1 METTQRAT
9 APAVAGGGVHRPV
22 AQLALVAIVE
32 VLVLAVWFSAS
43 VVVPA
48 LRSEWGLS
56 QEGAIW
62 LTATV
67 QLGFALGAVASSLLN
82 LADRVRP
89 ERLIAVCAVVCA
101 AATLA
106 VALLAGGLWTAIPLR
121 LATGVGLAGVYP
133 TGMKLTVSWF
143 PRARGLALGVLLAA
157 LALGSA
163 VPQLLNAVSVLPWR
177 GVLAAAAALALAGG
191 VLAAALLRAGPHA
204 APSPPLEP
212 RYVVSMFRDRRQR
225 LVNVGYFGHMW
236 ELYGLWTWM
245 PTYVAA
251 SYAASSPVPPSRS
264 AIGLTAFAA
273 IGVAGAAGCVAAGH
287 LADRVGRAR
296 VAMTAMLA
304 SAACCALSPAFF
316 GGVRA
321 LFVVLLLV
329 WGAAV
334 IADSAQFSAALT
346 EAADRRYVGTALTAQ
361 TAIGFTLSVVTIQA
375 LPALA
380 DVVGWRAA
388 VPLLCAGPLVGA
400 AAMRRLAAMLRASAA
415 A

>member
-1 METTQRAT
+1 METTQRRE
-9 APAVAGGGVHRPV
+9 APPIAGGAMHRPV

-67 QLGFALGAVASSLLN
+67 QLGFAVGAVASSLLN

-89 ERLIAVCAVVCA
+89 ERLIAVCALVCA

-106 VALLAGGLWTAIPLR
+106 VALLAGGLWAAIPLR
-121 LATGVGLAGVYP
+121 LATGMGLAGVYP

-177 GVLAAAAALALAGG
+177 GVLAAAAGLALAGG
-191 VLAAALLRAGPHA
+191 LLAAALLRAGPHA
-204 APSPPLEP
+204 ASSPPLEP

-236 ELYGLWTWM
+236 ELYGLWTWL

-251 SYAASSPVPPSRS
+251 SYAASSVPPSRS

-287 LADRVGRAR
+287 LADRVGRTR
-296 VAMTAMLA
+296 VATTAMLA

-316 GGVRA
+316 GGVPA

-380 DVVGWRAA
+380 DVVGWRTA
-388 VPLLCAGPLVGA
+388 VPLLCVGPLVGV
-400 AAMRRLAAMLRASAA
+400 AAMRRLAAMLRPPAGM
-415 A
+415 

>member
-1 METTQRAT
+1 METTQRRE
-9 APAVAGGGVHRPV
+9 APPIAGGAMHRPV

-67 QLGFALGAVASSLLN
+67 QLGFAVGAVASSLLN

-89 ERLIAVCAVVCA
+89 ERLIAVCALVCA

-106 VALLAGGLWTAIPLR
+106 VALLAGGLWAAIPLR
-121 LATGVGLAGVYP
+121 LATGMGLAGVYP

-177 GVLAAAAALALAGG
+177 GVLAAAAGLALAGG
-191 VLAAALLRAGPHA
+191 LLAAALLRAGPHA
-204 APSPPLEP
+204 ASSPPLEP

-236 ELYGLWTWM
+236 ELYGLWTWL

-251 SYAASSPVPPSRS
+251 SYAASSVPPSRS

-287 LADRVGRAR
+287 LADRVGRTR

-316 GGVRA
+316 GGVPA

-380 DVVGWRAA
+380 DLVGWRTA
-388 VPLLCAGPLVGA
+388 VPLLCVGPLIGA
-400 AAMRRLAAMLRASAA
+400 AAMRRLAAMLRRSAA